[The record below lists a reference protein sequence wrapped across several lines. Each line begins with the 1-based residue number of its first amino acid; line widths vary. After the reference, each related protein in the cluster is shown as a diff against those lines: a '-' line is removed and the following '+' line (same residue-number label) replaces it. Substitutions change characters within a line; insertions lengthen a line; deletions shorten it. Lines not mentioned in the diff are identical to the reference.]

1 MKPKVQGVRN
11 ASTDRPELHERIQ
24 ASRMCMSTFSS
35 RIEYNVSR
43 YLGVTLNRFEK
54 EKKIIEAAELDP
66 QSYPDLY
73 DKK

>member
-1 MKPKVQGVRN
+1 
-11 ASTDRPELHERIQ
+11 
-24 ASRMCMSTFSS
+24 MCMSTFSS